1 MADGKIIDAPNNLK
15 KAKIGSGR
23 AKLNPQLLAHA
34 EKVVEK
40 IQAEYTDWADEDI
53 AAFDAVVA
61 ELRDEGSDQDVAV
74 RKLYRLSL
82 DMKGQGGSFG
92 FIMMS
97 EVAASLNEF
106 IAKRKKLSPLDIDV
120 VDAHVSALHAVYGQ
134 RVRGDGG
141 KTGRALLVGLEKLVA
156 KADARDKVG

>member
-1 MADGKIIDAPNNLK
+1 MDPA
-15 KAKIGSGR
+15 
-23 AKLNPQLLAHA
+23 LLAHA

-61 ELRDEGSDQDVAV
+61 ELRAEGSDQDIAV

-97 EVAASLNEF
+97 EVAASLNDF
-106 IAKRKKLSPLDIDV
+106 IAKRKKLSRLDIDV
-120 VDAHVSALHAVYGQ
+120 IDAHVSALHAVYGQ

-156 KADARDKVG
+156 RADAHDKVG